1 MTLEPDVPHE
11 MTFWDHLQELRVRL
25 VRVLIAVVVAFAFTY
40 AFRLKLWYWVQLPFL
55 KAMSH
60 QLKTP
65 MDELHPWAF
74 TSLTEPF
81 FSLMRL
87 SLWAAAFLA
96 APFVFYQIWAF
107 IRPGLYEK
115 ERRLAL
121 PFVFFTSTCFIG
133 GVAFAYRYA
142 FQFLGDILF
151 QEARE
156 AGLRANLHIDGYL
169 DIFLSTVLITGVM
182 FELPVLFFFLSR
194 FRLVTAKGML
204 KYWRHAT
211 IAIIVFSAFFTPGDV
226 IVTTIFF
233 SVVLMALYLISVLV
247 AWIAEPKA
255 ARA

>member
-1 MTLEPDVPHE
+1 

-25 VRVLIAVVVAFAFTY
+25 VRIIIAVAVAFAVTY
-40 AFRLKLWYWVQLPFL
+40 FFRFKLWEWAQLPFL
-55 KAMSH
+55 RAMAH
-60 QLKTP
+60 QVGKP
-65 MDELHPWAF
+65 MSELQPWAF

-121 PFVFFTSTCFIG
+121 PFVFFTSACFIG
-133 GVAFAYRYA
+133 GVAFAYRFA
-142 FQFLGDILF
+142 FQILGDILF
-151 QEARE
+151 QEAQ
-156 AGLRANLHIDGYL
+156 AAHLRANLHIDGYL

-182 FELPVLFFFLSR
+182 FELPVLFYFLAR
-194 FRLVTAKGML
+194 FRVVTAKWML

-211 IAIIVFSAFFTPGDV
+211 MIIIVASAFFTPGDV
-226 IVTTIFF
+226 IVTTVFF
-233 SVVLMALYLISVLV
+233 AVVLMALYLISVAV
-247 AWIAEPKA
+247 AWVAEPREPKA
-255 ARA
+255 E

>member
-1 MTLEPDVPHE
+1 

-25 VRVLIAVVVAFAFTY
+25 VRVLLTVLVAFALTY
-40 AFRLKLWYWVQLPFL
+40 AFRFKLWYWVQLPFL
-55 KAMSH
+55 KAMARQTKTAID
-60 QLKTP
+60 QLQ
-65 MDELHPWAF
+65 PWAF

-87 SLWAAAFLA
+87 SIWAAAMVA

-107 IRPGLYEK
+107 IRPGLHEK

-121 PFVFFTSTCFIG
+121 PFVFFTSACFLA

-194 FRLVTAKGML
+194 LSLVTAKGML
-204 KYWRHAT
+204 KFWRHAT

-233 SVVLMALYLISVLV
+233 SVVLMALYLISVAV
-247 AWIAEPKA
+247 AWIAEP
-255 ARA
+255 RLRTE